1 MVVQESP
8 TLEEAQKELA
18 KGIEARKMIVLAGSC
33 SIAYSGRTG
42 SDLAEG
48 ERLVIL
54 KGDGCVLV
62 HRGWNYQPVNWQPPG
77 CVFQTRLE
85 DRHLIIK
92 AIRPTPLESLTIT
105 VSKIEFIG
113 SLQLKDEAEFVM
125 HTSEEVM
132 QKAILAEPG
141 IIETGLQI
149 VDFEKKVPP
158 GFVDVYAVDL
168 SGNTVVI
175 EIKKDPAGAS
185 AVKQIVEYLKYIQA
199 PSGKRLRPIMVAPSL
214 AKGVL
219 PMMKK
224 MGIEFRA
231 LTLQKSVETLQKHS
245 KSDQSPLMGWFD
257 QQGEKTV

>member
-1 MVVQESP
+1 
-8 TLEEAQKELA
+8 
-18 KGIEARKMIVLAGSC
+18 
-33 SIAYSGRTG
+33 
-42 SDLAEG
+42 
-48 ERLVIL
+48 
-54 KGDGCVLV
+54 
-62 HRGWNYQPVNWQPPG
+62 
-77 CVFQTRLE
+77 
-85 DRHLIIK
+85 
-92 AIRPTPLESLTIT
+92 
-105 VSKIEFIG
+105 
-113 SLQLKDEAEFVM
+113 
-125 HTSEEVM
+125 
-132 QKAILAEPG
+132 
-141 IIETGLQI
+141 LQI